1 MQGRRQLS
9 MAAWARI
16 KSCSV
21 TIPTV
26 SPVSLATTTTMLEGD
41 SINLLPT
48 SRTVWSG
55 WHVNAEPLSSH
66 YSKAAAHAALMK
78 IVRGR

>member
-1 MQGRRQLS
+1 MALKDWIKEGEDSYKAYDSHGMPFRVWVNPPFIGRSGKR
-9 MAAWARI
+9 
-16 KSCSV
+16 V
-21 TIPTV
+21 Y
-26 SPVSLATTTTMLEGD
+26 E
-41 SINLLPT
+41 
-48 SRTVWSG
+48 VWSG